1 MFTTQFFA
9 AYPLRIIPL
18 LGAAVATDL
27 AIAPSSVGYFAS
39 LASLGTLAGIV
50 LAPFLVRSI
59 GVLRTL
65 QGCLLASAIGA
76 VAFLFP
82 YLAAVCLA
90 SLLVGLADG
99 PAGFAASRELHR
111 TAPPRARRLLFAIS
125 SMGGSFGSLTSAILV
140 AFVVAL
146 TDWRTAILVT
156 VLLTALATVPLRLLA
171 GAPHGGAHDVTSHPT
186 EGYARAMALM
196 AGDAGLRRL
205 VIGATLLAMSQ
216 GAWLTF
222 FVAYVV
228 DTLELSLPRAAAL
241 LAVTQALALGSRLAF
256 SRWADHMG
264 SARPVF
270 VLICMFAMV
279 SWLGLASLE
288 RGDSFT
294 LLHVVVATSGI
305 SIAAWN
311 GLTGAELASRVPDSA
326 LVAVNGVTAIS
337 MTVGYAIAVAG
348 LAWLAQHMSGYAVP
362 FLIIAAALALNA
374 LNFALLP
381 RSSDS

>member
-1 MFTTQFFA
+1 
-9 AYPLRIIPL
+9 
-18 LGAAVATDL
+18 
-27 AIAPSSVGYFAS
+27 
-39 LASLGTLAGIV
+39 
-50 LAPFLVRSI
+50 
-59 GVLRTL
+59 
-65 QGCLLASAIGA
+65 
-76 VAFLFP
+76 
-82 YLAAVCLA
+82 
-90 SLLVGLADG
+90 
-99 PAGFAASRELHR
+99 
-111 TAPPRARRLLFAIS
+111 
-125 SMGGSFGSLTSAILV
+125 
-140 AFVVAL
+140 
-146 TDWRTAILVT
+146 
-156 VLLTALATVPLRLLA
+156 
-171 GAPHGGAHDVTSHPT
+171 
-186 EGYARAMALM
+186 MALM
-196 AGDAGLRRL
+196 ADDAGLRRL

-241 LAVTQALALGSRLAF
+241 LAATQALALGSRLAF
-256 SRWADHMG
+256 SRWADHIG

-270 VLICMFAMV
+270 VLICIFAMV
-279 SWLGLASLE
+279 SWVGLASLE

-294 LLHVVVATSGI
+294 LLHVVVATAGI

-348 LAWLAQHMSGYAVP
+348 LAWLAQHMGGYAVP
-362 FLIIAAALALNA
+362 FLIVAVALALNA

>member
-1 MFTTQFFA
+1 
-9 AYPLRIIPL
+9 
-18 LGAAVATDL
+18 
-27 AIAPSSVGYFAS
+27 
-39 LASLGTLAGIV
+39 
-50 LAPFLVRSI
+50 
-59 GVLRTL
+59 VLRTL

-76 VAFLFP
+76 VGFLFP

-111 TAPPRARRLLFAIS
+111 TAPPRARRLLFALS

-156 VLLTALATVPLRLLA
+156 VLLTVLATVPLRLLA
-171 GAPHGGAHDVTSHPT
+171 GAPHGGAPDIPSHPT

-222 FVAYVV
+222 FIAYVV

-256 SRWADHMG
+256 SRWADHIG

-270 VLICMFAMV
+270 VLICVFAMV

-288 RGDSFT
+288 RGDGFT
-294 LLHVVVATSGI
+294 LPHVVVATAGI

-348 LAWLAQHMSGYAVP
+348 LAWLAQHMGGYAVP
-362 FLIIAAALALNA
+362 FLIIAVALALNA
-374 LNFALLP
+374 VNFALLP